1 MAISKKLKKSLEE
14 SSWIRRMFEKG
25 AELKKEYGQDKV
37 FDFSLGNPDLES
49 PDKFNKVLKKEAAKT
64 GPFLHGYMSNAGYSE
79 TRQAVA
85 KQLSKETSL
94 DFDENLIIM
103 TCGAAGAMNVTLKT
117 ILDPGDEVIVFKPYF
132 VEYDFYIDNH
142 QGTKVMAETDEQ
154 LLPDMASLE
163 NKISAQTKA
172 VIINSPN
179 NPTGRVYSHS
189 LLEELGNLLEQQSN
203 EIGHTIY
210 LIADE
215 PYKKILFNNH
225 KYHSPFDFYDNTL
238 LAYSFSKDL
247 SLAGERIG
255 YLGISPK
262 LDVLD
267 DFIGAATM
275 VNRTLGYIN
284 APALMQRVIKQ
295 VLDTKVDVATYE
307 SRKDTIYNALD
318 EIGYEVIEPEGTFYI
333 FPKAPIDDD
342 LEFTKALQQELV
354 LTTPGS
360 GFHKPGYFRISFCV
374 EEKVLEGAIPILE
387 KVFNKFKNKSK

>member
-25 AELKKEYGQDKV
+25 AELKKEYGEDKV

-49 PDKFNKVLKKEAAKT
+49 PDKFNQVLEKEAAKT

-189 LLEELGNLLEQQSN
+189 LLEELGKLLEQQSH

-342 LEFTKALQQELV
+342 LEFTKALQKELV